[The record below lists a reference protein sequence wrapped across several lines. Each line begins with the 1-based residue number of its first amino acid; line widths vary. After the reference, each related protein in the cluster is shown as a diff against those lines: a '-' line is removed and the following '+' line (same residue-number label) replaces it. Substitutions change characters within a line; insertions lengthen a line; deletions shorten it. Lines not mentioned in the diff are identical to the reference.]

1 MVLWV
6 TFVINGNIMLCR
18 LNPLMEYG
26 KNAFKCLWWLCGEGN
41 VEKKHELE
49 DILKN
54 VGGQTVPINFKLYGQ
69 EIQLSQ

>member
-1 MVLWV
+1 
-6 TFVINGNIMLCR
+6 
-18 LNPLMEYG
+18 MEYG